1 MVFCSRQIFVVSAC
15 QPLFE
20 FRLLLHQMFT
30 CCHPFSPATNGRD
43 RHDLAVN
50 HRLQAE
56 RKAFIILDNNIIVNA
71 FMLKRLHYLLLMKID
86 DHPLVQRS
94 PHEVTITDVTTCVRS
109 FLEARAAC
117 SLLPFTEKPAT
128 VA

>member
-1 MVFCSRQIFVVSAC
+1 MFCSRQIFAVSAC

-50 HRLQAE
+50 HRLQTE
-56 RKAFIILDNNIIVNA
+56 RKAFIILDNNI
-71 FMLKRLHYLLLMKID
+71 MLKRLHHFLLMKID

-94 PHEVTITDVTTCVRS
+94 LHEVAITDLTTCVRS
-109 FLEARAAC
+109 FLETRAAW